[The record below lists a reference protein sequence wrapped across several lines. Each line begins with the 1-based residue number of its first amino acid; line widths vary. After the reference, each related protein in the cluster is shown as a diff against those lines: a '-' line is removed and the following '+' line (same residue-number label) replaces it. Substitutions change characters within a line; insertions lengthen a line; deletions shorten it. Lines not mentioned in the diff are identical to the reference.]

1 MGVVQ
6 PLGLAALALTGLYAA
21 WSDLRHR
28 RLPNWLCLLVATA
41 GLAQLLALSGAGGA
55 GSALLHG
62 ALALAVGAA
71 LFTLGGLGGGDA
83 KYYAAVACW
92 FPLASALQLLMAVS
106 LAGLV
111 LALGWLTMQR
121 LQHRPADRAN
131 SDFALVP
138 FGVAIAAGAVVARA
152 GLTA

>member
-1 MGVVQ
+1 MGAVQ

-21 WSDLRHR
+21 WSDLHHR
-28 RLPNWLCLLVATA
+28 RLPNWFCLLVAGA
-41 GLAQLLALSGAGGA
+41 GLAWVLALGGVGGA

-71 LFTLGGLGGGDA
+71 LFMLGGLGGGDA

-92 FPLASALQLLMAVS
+92 FPLASGLQLLMAVS

-121 LQHRPADRAN
+121 LRRRPADPA
-131 SDFALVP
+131 SPDFALVP
-138 FGVAIAAGAVVARA
+138 FGIAIAAGAVFAKA
-152 GLTA
+152 GWTA